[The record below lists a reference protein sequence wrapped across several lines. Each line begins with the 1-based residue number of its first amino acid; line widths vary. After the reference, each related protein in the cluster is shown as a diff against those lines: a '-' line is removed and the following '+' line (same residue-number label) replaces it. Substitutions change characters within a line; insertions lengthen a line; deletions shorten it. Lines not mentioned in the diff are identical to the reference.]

1 MGDYIFNITAFFQIF
16 VFAITCYYLI
26 LGLMGLFRKE
36 EKKNYTPKNKFALL
50 IAAHN
55 EEVVISSLIESMLKL
70 DYPKDMYD
78 IFVIADNCTDDTA
91 KIAKGYGVNVCER
104 FAEDK
109 KGKGYALEWMFAK
122 LFDMKEQYDAVAIF
136 DADNLVHK
144 DFLKEINSKLQDGY
158 KVVQGYIDSKN
169 PEDSWIS
176 ASYSIAFWTQ
186 NRMFQLSRSNVGFSN
201 QIGGTGFAVETDT
214 LKKLGWGATCL
225 TEDLEFSCKLVLN
238 GEKVGWAHDAIIYDE
253 KPLKLK
259 QSWNQRKRWMQGFT
273 DVASRYF
280 FKLVKKSIVERKFYM
295 FDCALY
301 VLQPFVTLLIGI
313 AAVLT
318 LIQVNTKGAN
328 IYIINYLFGD
338 NGDGNNLGGMVFKGF
353 AVVQFLITPLI
364 LAMDKKVRKLFLVM
378 MVLYSSN
385 VFVVPYLA
393 VVVPQLV
400 TSIDKWIIAWLIGVG
415 YNLIFLIMTGVL
427 LGKRDLILFF
437 RFWLY
442 AFYTVTWIPITIQGI
457 LNKNNKEWNHTKHV
471 RKIEICDV

>member
-1 MGDYIFNITAFFQIF
+1 MGNYILTITAFFQIF

-26 LGLMGLFRKE
+26 LGLIGLFRKE

-50 IAAHN
+50 IAAHD
-55 EEVVISSLIESMLKL
+55 EEVVIGSLIESMLKL
-70 DYPKDMYD
+70 DYPKEMYD

-91 KIAKGYGVNVCER
+91 KIAKNYGVNVCER

-122 LFDMKEQYDAVAIF
+122 LFDMKKKYDAVAIF

-169 PEDSWIS
+169 PEDSWI
-176 ASYSIAFWTQ
+176 AAAYSIAFWTQ
-186 NRMFQLSRSNVGFSN
+186 NRMFQLSRANVGLSN
-201 QIGGTGFAVETDT
+201 QIGGTGFAVETNT

-225 TEDLEFSCKLVLN
+225 TEDLEFTCKLVLN

-280 FKLVKKSIVERKFYM
+280 FKLIKKSIVERKFYM

-301 VLQPFVTLLIGI
+301 VLQPFITLLLGI
-313 AAVLT
+313 SAVLT
-318 LIQVNTKGAN
+318 LIQAHRSSN
-328 IYIINYLFGD
+328 IFIINYLFSDAG
-338 NGDGNNLGGMVFKGF
+338 FKAF
-353 AVVQFLITPLI
+353 AVAQFLITPLI
-364 LAMDKKVRKLFLVM
+364 LAVEKKVTKPFLFM
-378 MVLYSSN
+378 MALYSSN

-393 VVVPQLV
+393 
-400 TSIDKWIIAWLIGVG
+400 SIVGDWKIGSLIGIG
-415 YNLIFLIMTGVL
+415 YNILFLVLTGMF
-427 LGKRDLILFF
+427 LGKKDLILFF

-442 AFYTVTWIPITIQGI
+442 GIYTLTWIPITIQGI